1 MLSQGPLNREL
12 KLWAPTNS
20 PDESP
25 SRSGTGLWRCI
36 QTLEFQSSG
45 ALEGKHDNSIFNHL
59 VVASRASLILLA
71 NAKRNSIY
79 AVHVEFGLSPASACM
94 NYLAEFSVTMPIL
107 SLTVTEETVRG
118 IGEGKVQLYCVQTQA
133 IQQYGLDVSLCVPL
147 SPVDS
152 SLDSPAS
159 SEKRPLSFQ
168 QEGTGVASCENGP
181 PNLMDMGPTSSSGLN
196 NVTISASSVII
207 PPRGPAV
214 SSAFGSPV
222 EAGHREVSN
231 ANYVEKSIVMDFSK
245 FLQAPADNV
254 KPTSG
259 LPPGTQ
265 SSNAPT
271 LEFVH
276 RSEVAP
282 SAGNMKLPTSN
293 QYARQSRS
301 RSPTEGPDML
311 YVPVGSMSAK
321 QKSEDAFDSRPETS
335 ALATPQNILILDRGH
350 SSSSSNSVE
359 ENMDRQDA
367 SSETGSAKSQQ
378 GGHQGLHL
386 ITPSELMNLA
396 VGSKFP
402 ETYST
407 PTPTVGQEQNAK
419 DGKLQ
424 GPKSGASLEGC
435 IALESNVILE
445 NEVLERHS
453 TTFEN
458 TVLEKDNAVSSS
470 IESLE
475 AAEIAKEYV
484 ENDVA
489 THHESKSNPGF
500 LPDMY
505 TEEEILQGE
514 INEIIEDTDRSLNLP
529 RDDVNEQLQDLAIR
543 DGVTEAASL
552 PPQLSAV
559 AKGRKNKNKTN
570 VGGVG
575 PASVPLSL
583 QMAILST
590 SGSKP
595 EGGSSQSVDSAP
607 IPMQPQASPAPVDP
621 VLLAQVAS
629 MQESLN
635 QVNTCFYNAFRL
647 FTFPIP

>member
-20 PDESP
+20 PDELP

-45 ALEGKHDNSIFNHL
+45 ALDGKHDNSIFNHL
-59 VVASRASLILLA
+59 VVASRANLILLA

-79 AVHVEFGLSPASACM
+79 AVHVEFGLSPASARM

-107 SLTVTEETVRG
+107 SLTVAEETVRET
-118 IGEGKVQLYCVQTQA
+118 GEGKVQLYCVQTQA

-159 SEKRPLSFQ
+159 SEKRPFPFQ
-168 QEGTGVASCENGP
+168 QEGTGLASCENGP
-181 PNLMDMGPTSSSGLN
+181 PNLMDMGPTSSSGLS

-207 PPRGPAV
+207 PPRGLAV

-231 ANYVEKSIVMDFSK
+231 ASYVEKSIVMDFSK

-265 SSNAPT
+265 SSNAPA
-271 LEFVH
+271 LEFFH
-276 RSEVAP
+276 RSEVAL
-282 SAGNMKLPTSN
+282 SAGIMNQPTSN
-293 QYARQSRS
+293 QYARRSRS
-301 RSPTEGPDML
+301 RSPTEGLDML

-367 SSETGSAKSQQ
+367 LSETGSAKSQQ

-435 IALESNVILE
+435 IVLESNVIPDN
-445 NEVLERHS
+445 NEVLEQHS
-453 TTFEN
+453 TAFEN

-475 AAEIAKEYV
+475 AAEIAKEYS

-489 THHESKSNPGF
+489 THHESKSNSGF
-500 LPDMY
+500 HPDMC

-514 INEIIEDTDRSLNLP
+514 TSENIEDTDRSLNLP

-570 VGGVG
+570 VGVG

-583 QMAILST
+583 QMAIIST
-590 SGSKP
+590 AGSKP

-607 IPMQPQASPAPVDP
+607 IPTQPQASPAPVDP

-647 FTFPIP
+647 FTFTIL